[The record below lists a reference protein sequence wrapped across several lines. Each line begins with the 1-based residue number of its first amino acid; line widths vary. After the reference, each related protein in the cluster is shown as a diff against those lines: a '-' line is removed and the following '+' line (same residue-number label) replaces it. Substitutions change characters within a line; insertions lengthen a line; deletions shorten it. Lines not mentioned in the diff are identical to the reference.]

1 MKNIAS
7 DYRAVVVR
15 KPWGEEYLCY
25 QNEEL
30 AIWLL
35 HIQEGCATSFH
46 CHPNKNTGF
55 IVLGGSVLL
64 SFMRNQVVLNAL
76 EKIHIF
82 KARFHS
88 SKALSKGGAF
98 VMEIETPEDKRDLV
112 RLEDQYGRK
121 GLSYEGAEHERP
133 RDAGC
138 IWIEEPKSSSDIGT
152 NENQQIA
159 EAKLEHIEPQ
169 SKDELFGFP
178 EETSFVVTRGGI
190 FAEKGQKLLFP
201 GDIIDGASLQRLLQ
215 SFHLIEGSTF
225 IRVQS

>member
-1 MKNIAS
+1 MKNQTS
-7 DYRAVVVR
+7 DYRNVVVR

-35 HIQEGCATSFH
+35 HIKEGCATSFH

-82 KARFHS
+82 RARFHS
-88 SKALSKGGAF
+88 SRALSKGGAF

-112 RLEDQYGRK
+112 RLEDQYGRQ
-121 GLSYEGAEHERP
+121 GLSYEGVEHERP
-133 RDAGC
+133 KDSAC
-138 IWIEEPKSSSDIGT
+138 FWLEEPNVLKDTGA
-152 NENQQIA
+152 NEIQQIA
-159 EAKLEHIEPQ
+159 QAKLEHIKPQ
-169 SKDELFGFP
+169 GKDELFGFP
-178 EETSFVVTRGGI
+178 EDTSFVVTRGGV
-190 FAEKGQKLLFP
+190 FAEEEKKLLSP

-225 IRVQS
+225 IRVRS